1 MDGIILINKEKK
13 YTSHDVVAKVKKILK
28 VKVGHTGTL
37 DPNATGILPLLLGN
51 ATKISKYLINH
62 NKEYIAELKLGV
74 KTDTADGEGK
84 VIAEKQVNLE
94 EIFENIN
101 ESIQQILNSFVG
113 KTLQKPPMYS
123 AIKVNGKKLYEYAR
137 KNEKVE
143 VKSRQIEIYKME
155 LIKLDLKENIIK
167 FKVRCSKGTYIR
179 TLCEDIAEKLNT
191 YGYMKELQRTEVGDF
206 KIENAIT
213 IGELEELVNENI
225 RFSPVLVIGPEGE
238 QLGTMSRR
246 EAIEK
251 AYEMGLDLY
260 CVAPNAQPPVCKILD
275 YGKFHFAE
283 QKKAREAKKKQHV
296 TEVKPLR
303 LSPVIDQHD
312 FETKLKQAKKWI
324 EDGQKVKIDMRFRG
338 RMITRKEVGEQ
349 VMNKFI
355 EEISDIAGVDKAPSM
370 EGNTMSVV
378 LSPKKK

>member
-143 VKSRQIEIYKME
+143 VKSRQIEIFQIWKM
-155 LIKLDLKENIIK
+155 
-167 FKVRCSKGTYIR
+167 
-179 TLCEDIAEKLNT
+179 
-191 YGYMKELQRTEVGDF
+191 
-206 KIENAIT
+206 
-213 IGELEELVNENI
+213 
-225 RFSPVLVIGPEGE
+225 
-238 QLGTMSRR
+238 
-246 EAIEK
+246 
-251 AYEMGLDLY
+251 
-260 CVAPNAQPPVCKILD
+260 
-275 YGKFHFAE
+275 
-283 QKKAREAKKKQHV
+283 
-296 TEVKPLR
+296 
-303 LSPVIDQHD
+303 
-312 FETKLKQAKKWI
+312 
-324 EDGQKVKIDMRFRG
+324 
-338 RMITRKEVGEQ
+338 
-349 VMNKFI
+349 
-355 EEISDIAGVDKAPSM
+355 
-370 EGNTMSVV
+370 
-378 LSPKKK
+378 

>member
-213 IGELEELVNENI
+213 IGELLNLNKLKDKINVDALNIVNSKDRKYFIKIEELFMDKKIINLDEDLLNKFLNGVMIKNNNIDGIYRIYNKNNYIGIGVNKN
-225 RFSPVLVIGPEGE
+225 
-238 QLGTMSRR
+238 Q
-246 EAIEK
+246 
-251 AYEMGLDLY
+251 
-260 CVAPNAQPPVCKILD
+260 
-275 YGKFHFAE
+275 
-283 QKKAREAKKKQHV
+283 
-296 TEVKPLR
+296 
-303 LSPVIDQHD
+303 
-312 FETKLKQAKKWI
+312 KLKRDVI
-324 EDGQKVKIDMRFRG
+324 V
-338 RMITRKEVGEQ
+338 
-349 VMNKFI
+349 
-355 EEISDIAGVDKAPSM
+355 
-370 EGNTMSVV
+370 
-378 LSPKKK
+378 